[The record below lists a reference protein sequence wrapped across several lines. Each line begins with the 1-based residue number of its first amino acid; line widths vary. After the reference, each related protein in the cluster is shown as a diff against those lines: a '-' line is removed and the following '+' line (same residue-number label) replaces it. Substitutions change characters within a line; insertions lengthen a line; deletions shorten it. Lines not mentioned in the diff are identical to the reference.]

1 MSDIQD
7 LLPIL
12 QWLAGKHTNF
22 SPSLDIQLN
31 PNGVKSSLYLVL
43 FSAFD
48 DISYAA
54 ELHANIFDNLYLL
67 DTVGFDLGTIA
78 NRVI

>member
-1 MSDIQD
+1 MVGREAYE
-7 LLPIL
+7 LPTFT
-12 QWLAGKHTNF
+12 WHTIE
-22 SPSLDIQLN
+22 SQLN

-43 FSAFD
+43 FPAFD

-54 ELHANIFDNLYLL
+54 ELHANIFDSLYLL
-67 DTVGFDLGTIA
+67 DTVSFDPGTIA